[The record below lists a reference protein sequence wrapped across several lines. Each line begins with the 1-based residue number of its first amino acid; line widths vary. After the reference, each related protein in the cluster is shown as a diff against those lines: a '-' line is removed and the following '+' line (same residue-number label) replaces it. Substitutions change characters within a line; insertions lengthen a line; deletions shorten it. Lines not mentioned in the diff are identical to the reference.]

1 MLTFFDN
8 QIRPLSKDLDKKLKI
23 KHIKVREDS
32 NAWDTYVPVTVHYK
46 LPNGNV
52 RIMTARYI
60 QEMKHL
66 GVLSR

>member
-8 QIRPLSKDLDKKLKI
+8 QIRPLSKHLDKELGI
-23 KHIKVREDS
+23 KHIKVKES
-32 NAWDTYVPVTVHYK
+32 TETWDFYVPVTVLYT
-46 LPNGNV
+46 LPKGTK

-66 GVLSR
+66 GVLPR